1 MDHTINVN
9 GEKLDIREGRLL
21 DLTYPTP
28 LRFEGHLHA
37 PSAWMENKNA
47 LGLLDKSVCHVEV
60 SEDAGTLKFVI
71 DHRNEFKDTITG
83 KLVKSK
89 VIETFGI
96 NSESKKYSD
105 KELAR
110 LFRQNAFY
118 FKDQDVNKQICLQL
132 SRFSAKVEKNIEK
145 NDDRNGNKKEL
156 FEQTVEHSV
165 DKTFIMVC
173 PMFNGYPDVHFEVS
187 ILCEATTT
195 GCSFY
200 LESVDLFRLE
210 EEIKRSILHAEIERF
225 EAFGCAII
233 TK

>member
-1 MDHTINVN
+1 MEYQVN
-9 GEKLDIREGRLL
+9 ALGEKLDLREGKLL
-21 DLTYPTP
+21 DLKHPTP
-28 LRFEGHLHA
+28 LKFDGHLHA
-37 PSAWMENKNA
+37 PSAWMKNKNS
-47 LGLLDKSVCHVEV
+47 LGLLDKNVCHVEV
-60 SEDAGTLKFVI
+60 NEDAGTLAFII
-71 DHRNEFKDTITG
+71 DHRDEFKDIITG

-89 VIETFGI
+89 VIESFGI

-118 FKDQDVNKQICLQL
+118 FADQDVNKQICLQL
-132 SRFSAKVEKNIEK
+132 SKFSAKVEKVIEK

-173 PMFNGYPDVHFEVS
+173 PMFNGYPDVHFEVA
-187 ILCEATTT
+187 ILCEATTV

-210 EEIKRSILHAEIERF
+210 EETKRKILQNEIELF
-225 EAFGCAII
+225 EEFGCAII